1 MTRDVVRVSEDT
13 PLARVAAL
21 LDLKKIKRV
30 PVMRHGK
37 TVGIVS
43 RADLLRALV
52 RAAAPRASIVSRADL
67 LRALVRAAAP
77 RASIGSAARGRDDD

>member
-37 TVGIVS
+37 IVG
-43 RADLLRALV
+43 
-52 RAAAPRASIVSRADL
+52 IVSRADL